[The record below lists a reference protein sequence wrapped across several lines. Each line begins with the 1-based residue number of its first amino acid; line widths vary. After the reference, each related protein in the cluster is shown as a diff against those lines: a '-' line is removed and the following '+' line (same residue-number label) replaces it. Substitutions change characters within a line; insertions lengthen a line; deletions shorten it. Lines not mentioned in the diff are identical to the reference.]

1 MYEPC
6 VSKDSVKENCPGKAS
21 SDSEEDTCRLG
32 ILFDVLVVTANQW
45 LLIQKAF
52 ATSINMKVYF
62 H

>member
-52 ATSINMKVYF
+52 ATWINMKVYF